1 MVTNL
6 ASVTSDHLPSSADNR
21 RALRASVKAK
31 WSKFTDFEIGAL
43 ADNADLINQVTIKY
57 GLELTRAKVEVA
69 DFLKGRK
76 I

>member
-6 ASVTSDHLPSSADNR
+6 ASVSSDHLPSSADAR
-21 RALRASVKAK
+21 RALRASAKAR
-31 WSKFTDFEIGAL
+31 WSKFTEFEIGAL
-43 ADNADLINQVTIKY
+43 ADNADLINQVAIKY
-57 GLELTRAKVEVA
+57 RLELTRAKVEVA